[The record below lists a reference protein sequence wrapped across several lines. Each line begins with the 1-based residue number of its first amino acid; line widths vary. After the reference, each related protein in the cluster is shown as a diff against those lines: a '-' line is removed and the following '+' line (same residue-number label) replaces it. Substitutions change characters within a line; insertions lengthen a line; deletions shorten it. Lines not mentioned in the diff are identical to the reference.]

1 MEFIFE
7 NPILLF
13 LLIGLIS
20 SLFKKVKGEQEQQPK
35 RPIRPEQQ
43 GPASHSEDPMSAEP
57 FQPMRTERPESEKPI
72 NEWEPSS
79 VPENPFIDIQKKYQ
93 ERREAAAHPPATKQR
108 DESPQP
114 AVQVQKDKDEITDGI
129 SIDLSPE
136 ADRLL
141 EGIAWAQVLEPP
153 RSRNPYRTARRR

>member
-20 SLFKKVKGEQEQQPK
+20 SLFKKVKGTQEQQPK
-35 RPIRPEQQ
+35 RPMRPDQQ
-43 GPASHSEDPMSAEP
+43 GPASHSGDSMSAEP
-57 FQPMRTERPESEKPI
+57 LKPVRPERPNLEKTS
-72 NEWEPSS
+72 NEWEASS
-79 VPENPFIDIQKKYQ
+79 VPENPFIDMQRKYQ
-93 ERREAAAHPPATKQR
+93 ERREAAHLPPRKQK
-108 DESPQP
+108 DVPAQP
-114 AVQVQKDKDEITDGI
+114 TVQLQKDKDEIADGV
-129 SIDLSPE
+129 SIDLKPE

>member
-35 RPIRPEQQ
+35 RPMRTEQQ
-43 GPASHSEDPMSAEP
+43 GHASHSEDPMSAEP
-57 FQPMRTERPESEKPI
+57 LEPMRTQRPKSEKPL
-72 NEWEPSS
+72 NEWETSS
-79 VPENPFIDIQKKYQ
+79 VPENPFIDLQKKYQ
-93 ERREAAAHPPATKQR
+93 ERREAATHPPKQ
-108 DESPQP
+108 
-114 AVQVQKDKDEITDGI
+114 KDEIAQPTVQIQKDEIADGI
-129 SIDLSPE
+129 SIDLRPE

-153 RSRNPYRTARRR
+153 RARNPYRTARRR

>member
-57 FQPMRTERPESEKPI
+57 FEPMRTERPKSEKPL
-72 NEWEPSS
+72 NEWEASS

-93 ERREAAAHPPATKQR
+93 ARREAAHLPATKQK
-108 DESPQP
+108 DVPAQP
-114 AVQVQKDKDEITDGI
+114 TVQIQKDKDEIADGI
-129 SIDLSPE
+129 SIDLKPE